1 RDARRRPVGVPE
13 GWRQGPSRYW
23 IGMAACREEWPATI
37 ELVTLEEAKLQ
48 LRITDDAHDDDLNMK
63 IKAASAAVVNYLH
76 GTRNLYQPMLDSN
89 GDFVTDNDGYYV
101 ADPGDSD
108 GPQVRE
114 EVKAATLILLT
125 DMFEKRAGAQ

>member
-1 RDARRRPVGVPE
+1 
-13 GWRQGPSRYW
+13 
-23 IGMAACREEWPATI
+23 MI

-63 IKAASAAVVNYLH
+63 IKAASSAVINYLR
-76 GTRNLYQPMLDSN
+76 GTRNLYVPLLDSN
-89 GDFVTDNDGYYV
+89 GDFVTDDDGYYT
-101 ADPGDSD
+101 ADPGGSD

-125 DMFEKRAGAQ
+125 EMFEKRAGAQTDGAGTVSAAYLMAMPAAAQSLLYPLRDPVIR

>member
-1 RDARRRPVGVPE
+1 
-13 GWRQGPSRYW
+13 
-23 IGMAACREEWPATI
+23 MI

-125 DMFEKRAGAQ
+125 DMFEKRAGAQAEGAGTVAAAYLMAMPAAAMSLLYPLRDPVIR